1 MPAVKAFFADLLKKL
16 NAAVGRKSNNS
27 NDPAFMLTKAKRQRP
42 FMLAVL
48 FTSLKLLIVAFVV
61 ICFAGLGLAFGI
73 VKAYVDTAPTLDVAQ
88 LTISDRTSFL
98 YDSSGDLIT
107 SIADVEYRDWVD
119 IEDIP
124 PMVQNAFI
132 AVE

>member
-1 MPAVKAFFADLLKKL
+1 MPAIKAFFADLVKQLK
-16 NAAVGRKSNNS
+16 AAFSKNGNNS
-27 NDPAFMLTKAKRQRP
+27 DDPAFTLTKAKRQRP
-42 FMLAVL
+42 FLLSVL

-61 ICFAGLGLAFGI
+61 ICFAGLGLAVGI
-73 VKAYVDTAPTLDVAQ
+73 VKAYVDTAPALDVAQ

-98 YDSSGDLIT
+98 YDRSGDLIT

-124 PMVQNAFI
+124 PMV
-132 AVE
+132 